1 MQKYIYAIIKYRRAY
16 LSVIGIISQ
25 NAAYCSTPGP
35 KYPHLSGSEAFSGP
49 QGLDLKPIIAIL
61 LVIAVYMVI
70 RYTYGHREIY
80 EVMTK
85 KIQSHS
91 VEEN

>member
-1 MQKYIYAIIKYRRAY
+1 MKDYLAKSIKGLRACI
-16 LSVIGIISQ
+16 SVMRITSQ
-25 NAAYCSTPGP
+25 NAAYCSTNEPYRGHP
-35 KYPHLSGSEAFSGP
+35 GP
-49 QGLDLKPIIAIL
+49 QGLDLVPVILIIL
-61 LVIAVYMVI
+61 CIAAYSII